1 MTTQDVAHH
10 HADTGSNGAAKP
22 APAINR
28 VAMDA
33 PWRWLAAGWRDM
45 WTRPGLSLG
54 YGLVAVGVS
63 AGLAAALWY
72 AGLFSLIL
80 VLAAGFLIV
89 APLLAVGLYEMSRRL
104 QAGEP
109 VTRADIT
116 LVSTASPVQLA
127 FVGIILM
134 LMFLAWIRVATLL
147 FAIFFGLEAMP
158 PFEQFFPALILEP
171 RGLSLLVIGTIVG
184 GLIAAAVFS
193 VAVVSVP
200 MLLERDVD
208 AVTAVLTS
216 LRSVQENFG
225 PMALWAWLIMVLTV
239 FGIASLFVGLIITFP
254 LVGHATWHAYKDV
267 VAPES
272 APKEPA

>member
-89 APLLAVGLYEMSRRL
+89 APLLAVGLYEMSRRRMS
-104 QAGEP
+104 E
-109 VTRADIT
+109 
-116 LVSTASPVQLA
+116 
-127 FVGIILM
+127 FCNH
-134 LMFLAWIRVATLL
+134 IRKSSVV
-147 FAIFFGLEAMP
+147 
-158 PFEQFFPALILEP
+158 
-171 RGLSLLVIGTIVG
+171 LLV
-184 GLIAAAVFS
+184 F
-193 VAVVSVP
+193 
-200 MLLERDVD
+200 E
-208 AVTAVLTS
+208 
-216 LRSVQENFG
+216 
-225 PMALWAWLIMVLTV
+225 
-239 FGIASLFVGLIITFP
+239 
-254 LVGHATWHAYKDV
+254 
-267 VAPES
+267 
-272 APKEPA
+272 